1 MDKINLP
8 LTNLVLEGG
17 GVKGI
22 AYVGALEVLDEMN
35 KLEKIENVA
44 GTSAGAITAC
54 LVALRYSAADIKKI
68 VFDLDFNSFEDHKN
82 PLRVA
87 TKYGL
92 YAGDAFLK
100 WITGLI
106 ERKGLPATATF
117 SDLQKGGF
125 RNLKVFAT
133 DLYTKSIQEFSAAT
147 TPDTIL
153 AEAVRA
159 SMSIP
164 LFFKS
169 WKFSN
174 NKPNDHIYVDG
185 GVLLNFPINTF
196 NDKEHRLGHTLGLHL
211 DNLSGEQKV
220 NAFGYDHIGKYI
232 RSLFDTLLKAQVV
245 EFEEDPEEMKHTIR
259 IDDLGVSAT
268 DFALSDKV
276 KNELIAQGKKAANA
290 FFSSVPA

>member
-1 MDKINLP
+1 MENTKLP
-8 LTNLVLEGG
+8 ITNLVLEGG

-22 AYVGALEVLDEMN
+22 AYVGALEVLDDLSM
-35 KLEKIENVA
+35 LDKIENVA

-54 LVALRYSAADIKKI
+54 LIALRYSAGDIKKI

-82 PLRVA
+82 PLRIA

-92 YAGDAFLK
+92 YAGDAFLE
-100 WITGLI
+100 WISNLI
-106 ERKGLPATATF
+106 AKKDLDSKATF
-117 SDLQKGGF
+117 SDFEKAGC

-133 DLYTKSIQEFSAAT
+133 DLYTKNLQEFSAQE
-147 TPDTIL
+147 TPDTIV

-174 NKPNDHIYVDG
+174 NLPNDHIYVDG

-196 NDKEHRLGHTLGLHL
+196 NEKEHKLGHTLGLHL
-211 DNLSGEQKV
+211 DNLTGEITTD
-220 NAFGYDHIGKYI
+220 AFGYDHIGKYV
-232 RSLFDTLLKAQVV
+232 RSLFDTLLRAQIV
-245 EFEEDPEEMKHTIR
+245 EFEENPEELKHTIR

-268 DFALSDKV
+268 DFGLTDDT
-276 KNELIAQGKKAANA
+276 KNKLIEQGKIAAKAYFNK
-290 FFSSVPA
+290 